1 MDLLYVRRI
10 REKRVKLGLIKGGE
24 WNPKEWLSREGHIRC
39 ERKWL
44 HYLFAGR
51 YDSLKW
57 ASMESLFGPI
67 FRKSNGPLILN
78 AGKWKYTLFLATYFC
93 NCYKI

>member
-1 MDLLYVRRI
+1 VNGIQKSDYHGKVI
-10 REKRVKLGLIKGGE
+10 FAVKESGYTIF
-24 WNPKEWLSREGHIRC
+24 
-39 ERKWL
+39 
-44 HYLFAGR
+44 FAGR

-57 ASMESLFGPI
+57 ASMDSLFGPI

-93 NCYKI
+93 NCYKIIATER